1 MLIMSTVSESAT
13 HPLAILFPCFLVGWS
28 ILICCYFTLTY
39 PGSLTV
45 LSNKSHYLNMFSFIC
60 LMLVYYCCHEY
71 FQSDQLVCVY
81 RHSIVLIAN
90 FSIDLPSL
98 SSEPLSYFLNWNLC
112 FISLCDGF
120 HACNHVSVLSHHCI
134 M

>member
-71 FQSDQLVCVY
+71 FQSDQLVHVY
-81 RHSIVLIAN
+81 RCSNSSHSQFQYRFA
-90 FSIDLPSL
+90 F
-98 SSEPLSYFLNWNLC
+98 PLE
-112 FISLCDGF
+112 
-120 HACNHVSVLSHHCI
+120 
-134 M
+134 